1 MQEYTTSRVL
11 IKTSSHIKELVLN
24 ILEELV
30 LLLIVLEELML
41 ILSIVP
47 L

>member
-1 MQEYTTSRVL
+1 MQEDITSVL
-11 IKTSSHIKELVLN
+11 INTSFNIQELVLN

-30 LLLIVLEELML
+30 LLLIVLEELMP